1 MIPFLGKN
9 MVTKITKCKQC
20 KQCKNAKTMKAS
32 VNSFDL
38 YWKTTPNEM
47 RSKIAAAERDPRQSP
62 LPKLKT
68 YETPVP
74 SGALQELHRKNLRE
88 AKNEID

>member
-1 MIPFLGKN
+1 MPFLGKN

-20 KQCKNAKTMKAS
+20 KNAKTMKAS
-32 VNSFDL
+32 ANSFDI
-38 YWKTTPNEM
+38 YWETTPNEM

-74 SGALQELHRKNLRE
+74 GGALEELHRKKLE
-88 AKNEID
+88 GGQE